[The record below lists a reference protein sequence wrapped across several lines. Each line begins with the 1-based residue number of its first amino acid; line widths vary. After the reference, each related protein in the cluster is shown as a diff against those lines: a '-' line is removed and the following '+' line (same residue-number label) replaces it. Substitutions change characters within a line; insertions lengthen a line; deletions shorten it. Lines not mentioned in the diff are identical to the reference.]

1 MATSFFGGAF
11 FNGEFFNTPGPTP
24 EPDVTVTPAGSRRK
38 RKVLIGDRL
47 YQVNN
52 LSDVA
57 LLLKRVVRDD
67 PEPVVEASKARV
79 RVVDR
84 VEARI
89 EQEAPPSHVIEAMDW
104 APLWEQLAI
113 QDMEYAREF
122 ERVLM
127 RMEEDDIETLLLLH

>member
-1 MATSFFGGAF
+1 
-11 FNGEFFNTPGPTP
+11 
-24 EPDVTVTPAGSRRK
+24 
-38 RKVLIGDRL
+38 
-47 YQVNN
+47 VNN

-57 LLLKRVVRDD
+57 LLLKRVVRSD
-67 PEPVVEASKARV
+67 PEPVVRASKARV

-89 EQEAPPSHVIEAMDW
+89 EREAPPSPVIEALDW
-104 APLWEQLAI
+104 SPLWEQLAI

-127 RMEEDDIETLLLLH
+127 RMEEDDIEALLLLH